1 MLSLAWIL
9 YCSWCGPCRELGPRL
24 EAAAE
29 EAGIALVKVDV
40 DEHTNLAMEYD
51 VSAVPTVL
59 AVSEGKVIDKLIGS
73 QDDSEVTRFFK
84 KLIK

>member
-1 MLSLAWIL
+1 M
-9 YCSWCGPCRELGPRL
+9 
-24 EAAAE
+24 
-29 EAGIALVKVDV
+29 DV